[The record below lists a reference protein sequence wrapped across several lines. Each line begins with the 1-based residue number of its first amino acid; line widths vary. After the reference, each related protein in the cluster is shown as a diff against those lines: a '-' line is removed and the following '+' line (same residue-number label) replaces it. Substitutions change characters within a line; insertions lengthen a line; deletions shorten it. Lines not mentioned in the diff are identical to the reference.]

1 MEKNTL
7 CTNKICVIC
16 VIFARTKFIIFP
28 ETFIFLFIHFFSEGG
43 RGEGRG
49 YCPLPSATQLVRLW
63 LQSQVCNFFKNWQ
76 SDSIAQAV
84 ESLQM
89 LL

>member
-43 RGEGRG
+43 GGKG
-49 YCPLPSATQLVRLW
+49 GATAPSPLPPSSCAYGCSPRSVAFLKIDKVTL
-63 LQSQVCNFFKNWQ
+63 
-76 SDSIAQAV
+76 
-84 ESLQM
+84 
-89 LL
+89 